1 MGRDKIQPAARLV
14 LFREFGEYLRNVVPY
29 PAEIVEQL
37 PDEQYVRNMVDV
49 LFQHNLPASPGTMA
63 RKFPGSDG

>member
-1 MGRDKIQPAARLV
+1 
-14 LFREFGEYLRNVVPY
+14 VVPY